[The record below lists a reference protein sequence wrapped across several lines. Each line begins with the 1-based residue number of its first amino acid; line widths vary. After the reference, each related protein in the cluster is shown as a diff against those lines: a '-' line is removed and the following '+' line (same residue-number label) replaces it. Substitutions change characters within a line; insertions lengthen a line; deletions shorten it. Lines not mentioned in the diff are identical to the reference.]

1 MISGILTRTEQ
12 ALLLGLGSSF
22 FVYGAAQ
29 WTGFV
34 TYTPPAIVYIIV
46 GIVALLWVCQLTV
59 VHDMARLSPQIR
71 FITG

>member
-1 MISGILTRTEQ
+1 MISGTLTRTEQ

-29 WTGFV
+29 WMGFV

-46 GIVALLWVCQLTV
+46 GIITLLWAVSIN
-59 VHDMARLSPQIR
+59 RRS
-71 FITG
+71 

>member
-1 MISGILTRTEQ
+1 MLSWSKVEGKDRMSGKLTRTEQ

-46 GIVALLWVCQLTV
+46 GVVALFWVV
-59 VHDMARLSPQIR
+59 SVIR
-71 FITG
+71 RS